1 MDYGKYIIG
10 QTDKQTD
17 IQTDA
22 QIDRTDLIGPPERF
36 SGTNYKVDW
45 IDEIYSL

>member
-1 MDYGKYIIG
+1 MDYGPWKIYYW
-10 QTDKQTD
+10 TDR
-17 IQTDA
+17 QTDA

>member
-1 MDYGKYIIG
+1 MENTLLDR
-10 QTDKQTD
+10 
-17 IQTDA
+17 QTDA

-36 SGTNYKVDW
+36 SGTNYKADW